1 MASTLPAELP
11 PHAHDL
17 EPWRHSHRF
26 DAGNRRGETRTRWV
40 LALTLVTMV
49 AEVAAGW
56 WSGSMALLAD
66 GWHMGTH
73 ALALGVAALA
83 YALARGQADDARY
96 AFGTW
101 KIEVL
106 GSFASAIVL
115 LIVSLGIGVES
126 ALRLWR
132 AEPLAAEPAL
142 VVAVVGLAV
151 NLVSAWLLHG
161 AEASHAKSSAH
172 EHGHT
177 DDPDD
182 GHGHECGGTP
192 APSHGHLHSHAHA
205 TQAHGHGTDLN
216 LRGAYLHVLA
226 DALTSVLAIAALAAA
241 LWWGWWWLDPVV
253 GVLGAVLIGVWAK
266 RLLSDAADVLL
277 DREMDHPLA
286 QTLRTAIES
295 DGDAQVADLHLWRVG
310 RAQFAAVVC
319 VVADVPLEPAVYR
332 QRLAAEPTLA
342 HVSIEVNRCPRA
354 ATQPLR
360 AG

>member
-1 MASTLPAELP
+1 
-11 PHAHDL
+11 
-17 EPWRHSHRF
+17 
-26 DAGNRRGETRTRWV
+26 
-40 LALTLVTMV
+40 MV

-115 LIVSLGIGVES
+115 LLVSLAIGFES

-142 VVAVVGLAV
+142 VVAIVGLLV
-151 NLVSAWLLHG
+151 NLVSAGLLHG
-161 AEASHAKSSAH
+161 ADRHDAE
-172 EHGHT
+172 G
-177 DDPDD
+177 
-182 GHGHECGGTP
+182 
-192 APSHGHLHSHAHA
+192 SHAHA
-205 TQAHGHGTDLN
+205 HAHAHEHEHAHPHPHEHAAHHHHHGHGTDLN

-241 LWWGWWWLDPVV
+241 LWWGWWWLDPAV
-253 GVLGAVLIGVWAK
+253 GMLGALLIAHWAQ
-266 RLLSDAADVLL
+266 RLLRDASDVLL

-286 QTLRTAIES
+286 KTLRAALES

-310 RAQFAAVVC
+310 RAQFAAIVC
-319 VVADVPLEPAVYR
+319 IVADAPLEPAAYR
-332 QRLAAEPTLA
+332 QRLADERALV

-354 ATQPLR
+354 VPG